1 MQNVNQIPLCVMFV
15 HNKFCLHFLCCLFQ
29 MNTDSSYEFLNYLV
43 FNYLTFISFG
53 NMTEVKIFHLFIH

>member
-15 HNKFCLHFLCCLFQ
+15 HNKFCLHSLSCLFQ

>member
-15 HNKFCLHFLCCLFQ
+15 HNKFCLHFFCYLFQ

-43 FNYLTFISFG
+43 FNYLNFISFG